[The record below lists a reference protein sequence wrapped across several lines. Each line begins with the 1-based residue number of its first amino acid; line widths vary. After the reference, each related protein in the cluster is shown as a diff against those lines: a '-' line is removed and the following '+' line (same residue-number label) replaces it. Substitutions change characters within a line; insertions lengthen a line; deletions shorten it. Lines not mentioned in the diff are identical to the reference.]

1 MFSHCRPSG
10 NAIFYSSLN
19 SFKFE
24 LNARLLSSFFSQ
36 RRICFRS
43 FFGSQNRILDW
54 NSPFLAIGD
63 LCFFISKNGEL
74 RWFYENNQDSFEYT
88 TSQLFWYLTGLTSK
102 RGEDAAL
109 ICIKTAIKRYEN
121 LSSSCGFR
129 IGSASE
135 NSCGFLSFRLKNTEV
150 FRQKAENGIFR
161 HLCGK
166 KRDKSGGGKTFSE
179 FLGIRPSQCLW
190 PSFQMV
196 LTGIGDCAYRTPSL
210 VKVNARLSE

>member
-19 SFKFE
+19 PFKFE
-24 LNARLLSSFFSQ
+24 LNARLLSFFSSP
-36 RRICFRS
+36 RRICFLS

-74 RWFYENNQDSFEYT
+74 RCFYENNQDSFEHT

-102 RGEDAAL
+102 RRADAAL
-109 ICIKTAIKRYEN
+109 ICVKTAIKRYEN
-121 LSSSCGFR
+121 SSSQCVFR
-129 IGSASE
+129 TDSASE
-135 NSCGFLSFRLKNTEV
+135 KSCGFLSFRIKNTKL
-150 FRQKAENGIFR
+150 FRPKAENGIFR

-166 KRDKSGGGKTFSE
+166 KRNKSDGQENFFEFSWHKA
-179 FLGIRPSQCLW
+179 FTVSSSVIPDGAHRHRGLRLPH
-190 PSFQMV
+190 
-196 LTGIGDCAYRTPSL
+196 SL
-210 VKVNARLSE
+210 